1 MNKFT
6 LIFITLCL
14 LLSCDYGCS
23 FIKEKF
29 GTTKPQ
35 NTYPQNQQQQ
45 QQQQENQ
52 QNAIPINPQH
62 S

>member
-14 LLSCDYGCS
+14 LMNSGYGCS

-29 GTTKPQ
+29 GTKKPQ

-45 QQQQENQ
+45 QQQKKKQKP
-52 QNAIPINPQH
+52 IPINPKH

>member
-1 MNKFT
+1 M
-6 LIFITLCL
+6 
-14 LLSCDYGCS
+14 SCGYGCS

-35 NTYPQNQQQQ
+35 NTYQQNQQQQQQ